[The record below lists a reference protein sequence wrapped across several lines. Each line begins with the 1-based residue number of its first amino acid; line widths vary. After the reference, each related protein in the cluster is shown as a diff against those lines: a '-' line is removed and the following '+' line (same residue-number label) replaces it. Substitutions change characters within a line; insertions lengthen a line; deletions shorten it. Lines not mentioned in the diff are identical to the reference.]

1 MTAEHRPDEEPGP
14 PPIPAH
20 LREPGPPPLP
30 PSLVFPR
37 KPAWPPL
44 ARVTLALVAVVSVA
58 SVVALGARN
67 SARAADAPRY
77 GEVADGATVPDPL
90 GRVEAAAAAQAA
102 GCDLLVDGDPLPD
115 RTHVDPGDAPPPEV
129 LYPEHRPAHS
139 GRHFGAWLPLQGD
152 RVPDDPIDERAV
164 VHNLEHGAVVVW
176 FDAAQVDGG
185 TVERIARWRRER
197 ADLGFTSESA
207 GGVFASPAT
216 QIDSGKAVA
225 LRAWG
230 VAMDCDR
237 FDPAVA
243 DAFLIDHWG
252 SHGASPEANL
262 SPYPPGSLRYADDT

>member
-1 MTAEHRPDEEPGP
+1 MSDDRHPTDEPGP

-20 LREPGPPPLP
+20 LREPGPPPIPSSLLP
-30 PSLVFPR
+30 PRTPTWS
-37 KPAWPPL
+37 PL

-67 SARAADAPRY
+67 SARLADTPRY
-77 GEVADGATVPDPL
+77 GEVAAGVTVPEPL
-90 GRVEAAAAAQAA
+90 GRVEAAVAQAA
-102 GCDLLVDGDPLPD
+102 AGCEVLVDGEPLPD
-115 RTHVDPGDAPPPEV
+115 RTHVDPADAPPPEV
-129 LYPEHRPAHS
+129 LYPQHRPAHS
-139 GRHFGAWLPLQGD
+139 GRHFPQWLDLQGD
-152 RVPDDPIDERAV
+152 SLPPDPIDERAV
-164 VHNLEHGAVVVW
+164 VHNMEHGSVVVW
-176 FDAAQVDGG
+176 FDAEQVDAD
-185 TVERIARWRRER
+185 TVRAIERWRGAR

-207 GGVFASPAT
+207 GGVFASPAA

-237 FDPAVA
+237 FDPSVA

-262 SPYPPGSLRYADDT
+262 SPYPQESLRYADDT